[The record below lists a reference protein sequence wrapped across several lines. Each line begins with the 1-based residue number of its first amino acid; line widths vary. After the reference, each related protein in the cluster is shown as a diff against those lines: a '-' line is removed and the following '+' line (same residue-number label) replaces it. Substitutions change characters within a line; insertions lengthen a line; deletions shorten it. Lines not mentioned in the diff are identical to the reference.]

1 MPHFTHPAAMSKE
14 EAGAY
19 FKALRTGRKLR
30 QQDVI
35 DGTTI
40 PNVQYLSALESGRY
54 NVLNS
59 DHFPSL
65 VRFFNLSAEEIERI
79 RPGTFVEVL
88 PQPSPPPIHPAFG
101 QKTDSVEPQH
111 DVTLKN
117 VYDLAQASKPLEDME
132 PDPDI
137 SPIPVLREDLYPG
150 TELFRVRGDSMSV
163 PAGDGID
170 EGDIIYVDTRDVSA
184 RAGEIYLLHIPG
196 NGVTVKR
203 VRELGGAL
211 WLFSD
216 NPDQEQ
222 FPPFAVDEARVVG
235 RVHDAYRPLRQFRR
249 RAR

>member
-1 MPHFTHPAAMSKE
+1 MPVPDHAPPLSEREALGLKLRAQRKRASLTTAQAAELGGVSVTQLGAIERGTHPLTSMS
-14 EAGAY
+14 AG
-19 FKALRTGRKLR
+19 
-30 QQDVI
+30 
-35 DGTTI
+35 
-40 PNVQYLSALESGRY
+40 
-54 NVLNS
+54 
-59 DHFPSL
+59 
-65 VRFFNLSAEEIERI
+65 NLSR
-79 RPGTFVEVL
+79 L
-88 PQPSPPPIHPAFG
+88 PAAFG
-101 QKTDSVEPQH
+101 LSWEQFVALVEPVYGPYIALLSPLTKIRQKTDSVEPQH
-111 DVTLKN
+111 EVTLKN

-132 PDPDI
+132 PAPDI
-137 SPIPVLREDLYPG
+137 SPIPVLTQDLYPG

-249 RAR
+249 RGR